1 MQSSGL
7 EDLPTCFFFL
17 NFFPLWVILEK
28 IAFESNSLRGTVFYF
43 GGCTIIGVLLGM
55 RQHKISCCRS
65 P

>member
-28 IAFESNSLRGTVFYF
+28 IAFESN
-43 GGCTIIGVLLGM
+43 GVQSFILVDA
-55 RQHKISCCRS
+55 Q
-65 P
+65 